1 MTIRRKP
8 EEVDRFPCG
17 TFCGVY
23 FYKTLMGR
31 LGLKTAAVLLALVI
45 AKSSFGEA
53 LLKSSSEEFNFG
65 LSISNTVLVHRI
77 WLKSVG
83 TDTAKITNISTGC
96 SCTTMP
102 LSRKE
107 IAPGDSLEVDIL
119 WDIKG
124 TMGIIRRYPRVFY
137 EGAKDPVLVTM
148 QGYAQNVPDS
158 NLFVSIWPYKFEFG
172 KHASKSVDSIAFRIK
187 NTTVQ
192 TLHASLISHVLR
204 ECELVIPE
212 SISPKSEA
220 VGYIKVR
227 PEYLDKEFE
236 SSITVK
242 FSLDDKTFISVPV
255 RRKIYAAN
263 PG

>member
-1 MTIRRKP
+1 MTFVEKAENTGGIS
-8 EEVDRFPCG
+8 CG

-31 LGLKTAAVLLALVI
+31 IGLKTAFVLLVSLLGT
-45 AKSSFGEA
+45 SSFGES

-65 LSISNTVLVHRI
+65 LSISGTTLVHRV

-83 TDTAKITNISTGC
+83 TDTAKITNVSTGC

-107 IAPGDSLEVDIL
+107 IAPGDSLEVDII

-148 QGYAQNVPDS
+148 QGYAQHVPDS
-158 NLFVSIWPYKFEFG
+158 NAFLSIWPFKFELG
-172 KHASKSVDSIAFRIK
+172 KLGEKSVDSIAFRIK
-187 NTTVQ
+187 NTSIQ
-192 TLHASLISHVLR
+192 TIHATLASHELR
-204 ECELVIPE
+204 ECELMLPE
-212 SISPKSEA
+212 SIAPSSDA
-220 VGYIKVR
+220 YGYIKVR
-227 PEYLDKEFE
+227 AEYLDKEFE
-236 SSITVK
+236 NSITIK
-242 FSLDDKTFISVPV
+242 FSLDDKTFITVPV

-263 PG
+263 P